1 MLQASVVCQI
11 KTWPTS
17 LLSVMLPSASNI
29 MHLPTVS
36 FGYIGSL
43 FACRDFSKQ
52 ILHALAMGFVC
63 VVCLC
68 HIPVGPSISHHC
80 CFEICKAT
88 SGV

>member
-52 ILHALAMGFVC
+52 ILHALAMI
-63 VVCLC
+63 L
-68 HIPVGPSISHHC
+68 
-80 CFEICKAT
+80 ELT
-88 SGV
+88 SGCPCINARAEPIVSDHLS